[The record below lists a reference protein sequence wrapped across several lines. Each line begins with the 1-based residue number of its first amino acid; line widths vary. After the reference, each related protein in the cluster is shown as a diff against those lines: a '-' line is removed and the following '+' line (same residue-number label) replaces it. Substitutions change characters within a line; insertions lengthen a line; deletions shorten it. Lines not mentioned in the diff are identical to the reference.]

1 MPLHLVNALKELDPN
16 LFACLQHEISE
27 ESIYA
32 LLKPLADTYAP
43 SQSVPFTRARVLRK
57 LLEADGTL
65 SLPNVCLDT
74 NYKNTGNTV
83 LLLGEEENRKQVW
96 VLAHLDIISYLIEP
110 AVDGRYPLS
119 PLCYH
124 MMLPGVSL
132 PGVALGYNLDRQ
144 GYEVVCEGQIL
155 TDEMHQI
162 FFIPREP
169 ARLRP
174 GQRVCF
180 ASQMDWDRQTGE
192 LRGSIDDIA
201 GVAAL
206 LAAARFLARY
216 KIELLLGLTDEEEGV
231 SGESNQTICRG
242 GARLLRFFE
251 QPELVIATD
260 IHESAP
266 MLEGKGPSG
275 FHPGDGASFAE
286 KASHN
291 RGEIT
296 PPHLYELMRCLAEEL
311 RPQGIRLTENLD
323 GYLSRTEGV
332 NAMLR
337 TPNVVLMGFLG
348 ENRHFQVQET
358 TANIKDLV
366 DLARSVV
373 CFALL
378 TQPPAWQAVMHG

>member
-1 MPLHLVNALKELDPN
+1 MPLHLIDALKDLDPN
-16 LFACLQHEISE
+16 LFTCLQEEISE

-32 LLKPLADTYAP
+32 TLKPLADTYAP
-43 SQSVPFTRARVLRK
+43 SQSVPYTRARLLRK
-57 LLEADGTL
+57 LLEADGL
-65 SLPNVCLDT
+65 LERPNVRLDT
-74 NYKNTGNTV
+74 NYQNTGNTV
-83 LLLGEEENRKQVW
+83 LLLGKEESSKRVW
-96 VLAHLDIISYLIEP
+96 LLAHLDIISYLIEP
-110 AVDGRYPLS
+110 AEDGRYPLS

-124 MMLPGVSL
+124 MMHPGSL
-132 PGVALGYNLDRQ
+132 PGVALGYDVDRNT
-144 GYEVVCEGQIL
+144 YEVVSRGQIL
-155 TDEMHQI
+155 TDELRRV
-162 FFIPREP
+162 FFIPEEP

-180 ASQMDWDRQTGE
+180 ASEMKWERSTGE

-206 LAAARFLARY
+206 LAAARFLAKY
-216 KIELLLGLTDEEEGV
+216 DLELLLGLTDEEEGIA
-231 SGESNQTICRG
+231 GESNQTICRG

-275 FHPGDGASFAE
+275 FAPGDGASFAE

-296 PPHLYELMRCLAEEL
+296 PPHLYELLRRLAEEL

-348 ENRHFQVQET
+348 ENRHFQVEET

-373 CFALL
+373 CFVLL
-378 TQPPAWQAVMHG
+378 TQTPAWQAVMHG

>member
-1 MPLHLVNALKELDPN
+1 MPLHLIQALRELDPD
-16 LFACLQHEISE
+16 LFKCLEREISQ

-43 SQSVPFTRARVLRK
+43 SQTVPFTRARVLRE
-57 LLEADGTL
+57 LLEADGL
-65 SLPNVCLDT
+65 LARPNVRLDT
-74 NYKNTGNTV
+74 NFQNTGNSV
-83 LLLGEEENRKQVW
+83 LLLGMQETRKQVW
-96 VLAHLDIISYLIEP
+96 LLAHLDIISYLIEP

-124 MMLPGVSL
+124 MMHPGSL
-132 PGVALGYNLDRQ
+132 PGVALGYDVDRQ
-144 GYEVVCEGQIL
+144 GYRVVCEGQIL
-155 TDEMHQI
+155 TDEVHQI
-162 FFIPREP
+162 FFLPNQP

-180 ASQMDWDRQTGE
+180 ASQMEWDRATGE

-206 LAAARFLARY
+206 LVAARFLAKY
-216 KIELLLGLTDEEEGV
+216 DLELLLGLTDEEEGV

-266 MLEGKGPSG
+266 MVEGKGPSG
-275 FHPGDGASFAE
+275 FSPGDGASFAE

-296 PPHLYELMRCLAEEL
+296 PPHLYELMRRLAEEL
-311 RPQGIRLTENLD
+311 RPEGIRLTENLD

-366 DLARSVV
+366 DLARAVV

-378 TQPPAWQAVMHG
+378 TRTSAWQSVMHG